1 MTETAT
7 PTVTIDGT
15 DYPLDS
21 LSEQARAQLT
31 NLRVVDQEIVRLQ
44 MQLAIHQTAR
54 KTYARVLQAELAQV
68 H

>member
-1 MTETAT
+1 MTATT

-21 LSEQARAQLT
+21 LSEQAKAQLT
-31 NLRVVDQEIVRLQ
+31 NLRVVDQEIARLQ

-54 KTYARVLQAELAQV
+54 ATYARVLQAELAQV